1 MKIIGFSAGVV
12 GRDSNVDRIV
22 KAIMDETN
30 GDAEFVKLTDVD
42 YSACKGCVW
51 LCAGPEVCQ
60 LEDDLLPYYQKVK
73 EADAVV
79 LGSPIHFGTISATI
93 SAFISRLWGFRH
105 VYFAVKDK
113 PFVLVLSGI
122 REEQH
127 HASDA
132 FRRALR
138 PFLVNVVDVVQYSSR
153 IPPCYRCGRHQ
164 ECRIGGAYH
173 IWGAEA
179 RNLVI
184 APELFRRWE
193 DCPATVAEI
202 GEAAE
207 KLRNAV
213 LTSS

>member
-51 LCAGPEVCQ
+51 LCAGPEVCR
-60 LEDDLLPYYQKVK
+60 LEDDLLPYYQKAK

-79 LGSPIHFGTISATI
+79 LGSPIHFGTVSATM

-105 VYFAVKDK
+105 VHFAIKDK

-138 PFLVNVVDVVQYSSR
+138 PFLVNVVDVVQYSSG

-179 RNLVI
+179 RNLAI
-184 APELFRRWE
+184 APELFRGWE